1 MTDIEQVSDW
11 ALSIAAEA
19 AGSKLHHYE
28 RMSDDNRLGQSIEAH
43 ARAIEQHEAFRQEV
57 SDAVRE
63 WFDGTV
69 PGHFQPFIIA
79 RPDLLAEAWD
89 EAWNLLHNSA
99 DKLAVFRKAIE
110 ARGGKIVWGEG

>member
-1 MTDIEQVSDW
+1 MTDTKRLSLHGRLRMEA
-11 ALSIAAEA
+11 ALPGYNASLLAEA
-19 AGSKLHHYE
+19 A
-28 RMSDDNRLGQSIEAH
+28 D
-43 ARAIEQHEAFRQEV
+43 AIERHEAFRQEV